1 MTISKIYTKL
11 RKGSRG
17 QYLLLAFCTF
27 LSVLLISSFALMYF
41 GPTVQN
47 FLPEGGDTRKMAS
60 LLLLTTAC
68 GCFLFTVYA
77 SSLFF
82 RNKSREY
89 GILMALGM
97 QKKTLRALLFKELS
111 LITVSASFLGL
122 LCAAPVSYL
131 IWKLFE
137 LFIISN
143 AQMTYRFGVSGFLP
157 GILFTLALAV
167 MLGIAAGRFIRR
179 SDLMDILRT
188 RQKTE
193 MIKEIKSWTF
203 PAGLFLIAAGILLGA
218 GVPQIAAKVFR
229 VNLPGLLTNGFYIL
243 TLIGIY
249 LVLLNIVAQSKAKK
263 KKEKYYKNL
272 VSISMMRFTA
282 KQTTKSMCV
291 IVLLLF
297 VCCFF
302 LRNAVFPDAGQS
314 RGKRRK
320 SIFPPLPCRGKSD
333 RPGRDIRHRGEI

>member
-263 KKEKYYKNL
+263 KKEKYYKNTGL
-272 VSISMMRFTA
+272 HQYDALYRKTDYEKHVRYRPA
-282 KQTTKSMCV
+282 A
-291 IVLLLF
+291 LRLLF
-297 VCCFF
+297 RLF
-302 LRNAVFPDAGQS
+302 LR
-314 RGKRRK
+314 KC
-320 SIFPPLPCRGKSD
+320 SIP
-333 RPGRDIRHRGEI
+333 